1 MLKNGISKR
10 NIIIIIVL
18 LIILVIISIVGII
31 FIINSNKT
39 TSEDENNISTDT
51 NIEVDTL
58 KFDEINCELSN
69 DTITEYPNVKK
80 DYFKSDDGEV
90 EINISTFDTNI
101 PKADIYNEKTV
112 KDGVILFYYGTDR
125 NYIEKFNMDGESSW
139 KCGTAPIFEF
149 YDFMEVVDGYFMLGK
164 AEDKYVIIKIDIEGK
179 MINSVYVQED
189 ITDIAFIESETDNQK
204 GYLEIIGLNAE
215 RNLVIITY
223 DNNVNQQNV
232 LNTNTKEIDCEKII
246 EKNSYYYGI
255 GINSDEGSIHSANAT
270 LLFKIDNLGNEIFK
284 YDIEKNSDW
293 TKYLESNSWLED
305 ISVNNDYIF
314 VIATN
319 KNDVYVLDLEGN
331 LIKPIGY
338 NTDNDLNGGYNS
350 AVENVVATD
359 EGVFVYGKTT
369 APNNIDMISNDLD
382 IQYRINISNTQLFPA
397 STTVNALNSRRLLED
412 MYIDAELYDNSSI
425 IIYQYKFN
433 QN

>member
-1 MLKNGISKR
+1 MLNNGKIKK
-10 NIIIIIVL
+10 NIIVIIVL
-18 LIILVIISIVGII
+18 LILLVIIGIVGVV

-39 TSEDENNISTDT
+39 TSEGEDNISTDT

-80 DYFKSDDGEV
+80 DYFKSDDEKV

-101 PKADIYNEKTV
+101 PKTDIYNEKTV
-112 KDGVILFYYGTDR
+112 KDGVVLFYYGTDK
-125 NYIEKFNMDGESSW
+125 NYIEKFNMDGESDW
-139 KCGTAPIFEF
+139 KCGTASIFEF

-164 AEDKYVIIKIDIEGK
+164 AEDKNVIIKIDFEGK
-179 MINSVYVQED
+179 MINSVYVQDD
-189 ITDIAFIESETDNQK
+189 ITDIAFIESKVDNQK
-204 GYLEIIGLNAE
+204 GYLKIIGLNAE

-223 DNNVNQQNV
+223 DNNVNQENL

-246 EKNSYYYGI
+246 EKNNYYYGI
-255 GINSDEGSIHSANAT
+255 GTNSDEGSIHSANAT

-284 YDIEKNSDW
+284 YDIEKNNNW

-314 VIATN
+314 VIVTN
-319 KNDVYVLDLEGN
+319 KNDVYALDLEGN

-338 NTDNDLNGGYNS
+338 NTGNDLNGGYNS
-350 AVENVVATD
+350 VVENVVATD
-359 EGVFVYGKTT
+359 EGAFIYGKTT
-369 APNNIDMISNDLD
+369 APNNIDMISNDLI
-382 IQYRINISNTQLFPA
+382 IQYRINISNTQLFST